1 MDNINLTLL
10 STARHHQ
17 DLEEFP
23 PHGQQETEAEDSAA
37 RGDKRQPSLSPPRKV
52 KKKRL

>member
-1 MDNINLTLL
+1 MDNINLALL

-23 PHGQQETEAEDSAA
+23 PHCQQEAEDSAA
-37 RGDKRQPSLSPPRKV
+37 RGDKRQPSLSPTRKV